1 MEGEARKCRMNTF
14 QSHSSTLVSTVM
26 IPTTLCCI
34 IHIHRSTAVDLY
46 MDLFWDLSVLPSGHI
61 KSQKVRT
68 AAAARTQQCL
78 IGANNSDN
86 TNHTDQVINSI

>member
-26 IPTTLCCI
+26 TQTTLCCI

-68 AAAARTQQCL
+68 AAARTQHCL
-78 IGANNSDN
+78 TGANNSDN
-86 TNHTDQVINSI
+86 TNHTDQVRNSI